1 MMNVIQTGTDYRI
14 YDSSVIQHTKLP
26 PKVYDVNVSQT
37 SGWYLTDIGG
47 VEEYKITE
55 KIYGNHQQKVDK
67 IFRGFSTIEN
77 RGMGVIFSGDKGLGK
92 SLSMRLLILKALNNN
107 LPVILVNHYIAGIAD
122 FLESIEQEAV
132 VCFDEFDKTFGL
144 VRYNR
149 MSSDNREDRSDPM
162 VEMLTLFDGLGKTK
176 KLYVI
181 TCNNIRSLNEYLLNR
196 PGRMHYHIRFECPR
210 GEAVKEYLVDKCGK
224 EQMAEISKVVKFSYR
239 VPLNYDCLRAIAFE
253 LNLGASFEDSLS
265 DLNIINIE
273 NIDYDFYVKLENDI
287 ELTGVEDINPFRK
300 EETRVY
306 LKEKG
311 TNFCDS
317 YIIVNPLDSLS
328 DGSDGTIV
336 LDHTQLKLYPNDV
349 YGDEL
354 KAWHERYDG
363 FDIIQCEMK
372 PHKAT
377 FDYRW
382 LL

>member
-26 PKVYDVNVSQT
+26 PRVYDVNVSPT

-47 VEEYKITE
+47 AEEYKITE
-55 KIYGNHQQKVDK
+55 KIYGSHQQKVDK
-67 IFRGFSTIEN
+67 IFKGFSAIEN
-77 RGMGVIFSGDKGLGK
+77 RGMGVIFSGGKGLGK

-107 LPVILVNHYIAGIAD
+107 LPVILVNRYTAGIAD
-122 FLESIEQEAV
+122 FLESIEQETV

-144 VRYNR
+144 GYGSRR
-149 MSSDNREDRSDPM
+149 SDNREDRTDPM
-162 VEMLTLFDGLGKTK
+162 VEMLSLFDGLGKTK
-176 KLYVI
+176 KLYII

-196 PGRMHYHIRFECPR
+196 PGRMHYHIRFDCPR
-210 GEAVKEYLVDKCGK
+210 GEAVKEYLIDKCSE
-224 EQMAEISKVVKFSYR
+224 EQITEINKVVKFSYR

-273 NIDYDFYVKLENDI
+273 NIQYDFYVKLENGI
-287 ELTGVEDINPFRK
+287 ELTGDEDINPFRK
-300 EETRVY
+300 DETRVY
-306 LKEKG
+306 LKEQG
-311 TNFCDS
+311 TNYYDA
-317 YIIVNPLDSLS
+317 YIMVNPLDSLS

-336 LDHTQLKLYPNDV
+336 LDHTQLKLFPNDV

-354 KAWHERYDG
+354 KNWHEKYDNV
-363 FDIIQCEMK
+363 DIIKCEMK
-372 PHKAT
+372 PHKNT

-382 LL
+382 LF